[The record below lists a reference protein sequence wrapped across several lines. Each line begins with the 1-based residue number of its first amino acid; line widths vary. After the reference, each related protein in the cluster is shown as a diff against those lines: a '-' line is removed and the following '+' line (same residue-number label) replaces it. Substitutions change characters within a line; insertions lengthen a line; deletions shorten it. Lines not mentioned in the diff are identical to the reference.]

1 MSGKPTIKI
10 SDPLIVEPV
19 VVDPLIVEIADPLIG
34 RRDKR
39 RGLGRHLMQCR
50 SQQPSH
56 SPHPRAPRSR
66 SIRRCWPRS
75 AETTDRKSVV

>member
-19 VVDPLIVEIADPLIG
+19 IVDPLIVEIADPLIG

-39 RGLGRHLMQCR
+39 RGLGRLVAVGQMLE
-50 SQQPSH
+50 P
-56 SPHPRAPRSR
+56 AG
-66 SIRRCWPRS
+66 
-75 AETTDRKSVV
+75 